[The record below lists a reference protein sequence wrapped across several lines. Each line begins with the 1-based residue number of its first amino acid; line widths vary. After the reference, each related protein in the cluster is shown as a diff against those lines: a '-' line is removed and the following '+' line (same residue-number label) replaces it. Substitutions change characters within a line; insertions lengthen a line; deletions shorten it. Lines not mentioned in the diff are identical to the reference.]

1 MRHIWLIVA
10 FSLFFLFSNLS
21 LSDEFDPKID
31 IYLIEYTR
39 GYEGNEDVLT
49 LIMTFNSPIKP
60 SKAEELLRDE
70 IKRAVQF
77 KKPKEGILATALYQ
91 ESKFQEFEKKIKMK
105 DGSLHLVYIAETGD
119 IQTYRIYEK
128 SKARR

>member
-128 SKARR
+128 SKAR